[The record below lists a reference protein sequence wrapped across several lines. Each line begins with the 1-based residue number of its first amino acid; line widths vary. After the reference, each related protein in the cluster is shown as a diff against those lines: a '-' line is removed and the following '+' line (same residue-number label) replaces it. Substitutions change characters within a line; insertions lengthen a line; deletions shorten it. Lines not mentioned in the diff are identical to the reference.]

1 MRTQIWIHKLDN
13 SIESFGDIKEYIA
26 YKTLMLSIWNWIQRY
41 DIMGW

>member
-1 MRTQIWIHKLDN
+1 MRTQVWIHKWN
-13 SIESFGDIKEYIA
+13 NRIESDVKEYIA